1 MNDNNCHS
9 YREALDQLID
19 GSVEESS
26 LAALKAHADVCP
38 ACKGEYEWI
47 LQISAD
53 LEFIGDELVSNLPE
67 IDIVAS
73 VMSKLPAASHKPDT
87 VVSIT
92 NPPAHVSTRQTHA
105 SMWSWTAVAAAAVVL
120 IVAGWLAFGPGF
132 SSDGDLPNEDIAQR
146 STPDSSDDDFVE
158 VAPPVDV
165 AINTPDA
172 TVEIPLRQTRPLSLR
187 IFPEARPEESP
198 ESGRGSLTRNDVTQA
213 YVASLTS
220 DNLSGME
227 RLLALAEINREQA
240 SEILANAEASPEARV
255 AAAQIVDGPEGAQ
268 ALFEAVGRNP
278 ESPYLRARLAQ
289 SYSGDPATE
298 AQALEQITELR
309 DQAPKNAY
317 WAYLDAE
324 RLFAMGE
331 TEAALESLRVASGME
346 RLTTYPLEGAQD
358 REQYMIESGIDPEV
372 AHLLSSLTAGILE
385 MDDISNLAS
394 NLIGYGEEAQ
404 IGGDEETAAAIYQ
417 SVANLGMQVDNGA
430 VLAQER
436 NTAAAVTEAAAASLE
451 RIGEFLDNPETIEQ
465 LLGVTSN
472 IVSEVTTY
480 FENVTETLLSDT
492 VSGFQ
497 DSLWGHIADTILTG
511 GDLNLLDVI
520 GDFIQP

>member
-19 GSVEESS
+19 GSIEESG
-26 LAALKAHADVCP
+26 LATLKAHAGACP
-38 ACKGEYEWI
+38 ACQGEYEWI

-87 VVSIT
+87 VVPIT
-92 NPPAHVSTRQTHA
+92 KPRTHVSTRHTHV

-120 IVAGWLAFGPGF
+120 VAAGWLAFGPDF
-132 SSDGDLPNEDIAQR
+132 SSDGDLQNEGIAQR
-146 STPDSSDDDFVE
+146 STPGSPDDDSVE

-165 AINTPDA
+165 AINTPDTA
-172 TVEIPLRQTRPLSLR
+172 IEIPLRQTRPLPLR
-187 IFPEARPEESP
+187 IFPEVRPEDSP
-198 ESGRGSLTRNDVTQA
+198 DSGRGSLTRNDVTQA

-240 SEILANAEASPEARV
+240 SEILADAETSPEARV

-309 DQAPKNAY
+309 DLAPKNAY

-331 TEAALESLRVASGME
+331 TEAGLESLRVASAME
-346 RLTTYPLEGAQD
+346 SLTTYPLEGAQD
-358 REQYMIESGIDPEV
+358 REQYMLASGIDPEV

-394 NLIGYGEEAQ
+394 NLIDYGEEAR
-404 IGGDEETAAAIYQ
+404 IDGDEETAAAIYQ

-436 NTAAAVTEAAAASLE
+436 NTAAAVTDVATASLE
-451 RIGEFLDNPETIEQ
+451 SIGEFLDNPETIEQ

-480 FENVTETLLSDT
+480 FEDVTETLLSDT

-497 DSLWGHIADTILTG
+497 GSLWGHIADTILMG